1 MISILK
7 HLELLTDDV
16 YQLLTETAE
25 ELWSDL
31 NPKKIN
37 GRYSTHALISR
48 VQDLRPELQNARH
61 VALVGAAVANRQLAY
76 LDYISNEAVLKNI
89 ITAVPQELDDVI
101 TKANSI
107 IKPADFYTI
116 TNDKIHPL
124 SFGNRLLSHAFR
136 YANYRSS
143 DNCIKRYRKLGF
155 DGATCPYCNETT
167 MRIVPYPDENKIDQK
182 MLFDIDHF
190 YSKKRYPYLAL
201 SFYNHIPSC
210 KSCNQA
216 FKGDTEFTFSTHIH
230 PYHRCFDSL
239 YNFQLNHGVL
249 INEPPYLVGIRK
261 KLEFDDKLLTDLKIE
276 DRYRGN
282 LEPARISDLVSILSK
297 YSHILRDGA
306 ENEDDRARLKERLE
320 DFGIIYYQNRILKR
334 GYSKLLRDT
343 ISMFDPDNTIGLI

>member
-89 ITAVPQELDDVI
+89 ITAVPQELDDII

-124 SFGNRLLSHAFR
+124 SFGNRLLSHVFR
-136 YANYRSS
+136 YDTES
-143 DNCIKRYRKLGF
+143 
-155 DGATCPYCNETT
+155 
-167 MRIVPYPDENKIDQK
+167 
-182 MLFDIDHF
+182 
-190 YSKKRYPYLAL
+190 LAL
-201 SFYNHIPSC
+201 TGPLAHTAMR
-210 KSCNQA
+210 Q
-216 FKGDTEFTFSTHIH
+216 
-230 PYHRCFDSL
+230 R
-239 YNFQLNHGVL
+239 
-249 INEPPYLVGIRK
+249 
-261 KLEFDDKLLTDLKIE
+261 
-276 DRYRGN
+276 
-282 LEPARISDLVSILSK
+282 
-297 YSHILRDGA
+297 
-306 ENEDDRARLKERLE
+306 
-320 DFGIIYYQNRILKR
+320 
-334 GYSKLLRDT
+334 
-343 ISMFDPDNTIGLI
+343 